1 MSHPFGYSKAIDT
14 TEIGQPSSLTEIT
27 EACVAIV
34 KFGPAGL
41 ATDGT
46 RPAEYYQVTIDPS
59 RVSPSGDFIR
69 FGKEDGSERGTGDE
83 IIGWQRCAALTIVEI
98 LGKFEGKDT
107 VLLYGKHKVSMMALI
122 K

>member
-1 MSHPFGYSKAIDT
+1 M
-14 TEIGQPSSLTEIT
+14 EIGQPSELTEIH

-69 FGKEDGSERGTGDE
+69 FGAQEGSDVGAGDE
-83 IIGWQRCAALTIVEI
+83 ILGWQRCAALTIVEI
-98 LGKFEGKDT
+98 LGKFDGKDT
-107 VLLYGKHKVSMMALI
+107 VLKYGAQGKVSMMALV